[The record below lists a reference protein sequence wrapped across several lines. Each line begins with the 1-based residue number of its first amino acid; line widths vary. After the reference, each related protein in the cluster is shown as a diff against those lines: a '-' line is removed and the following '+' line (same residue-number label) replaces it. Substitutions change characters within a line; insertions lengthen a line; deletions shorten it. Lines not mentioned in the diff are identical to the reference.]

1 MTKNRKMVF
10 KYCTIII
17 HICYFRTFSFF

>member
-17 HICYFRTFSFF
+17 HICYFCTFSFF